1 MEYEYDVWMASASNR
16 RLIKSIKTPSGYE
29 IRVERWDEHVYNRYR
44 SWVHHDYPGQL
55 FVWIPAL
62 GRPHSEARQDQEVFA
77 AAGLGHYGTHD
88 VFGFSSMV
96 PRTGWWS
103 VGYFHTGLDTL
114 ETEEGRKILQE
125 VIDKVEAN
133 LVQLDGAIN
142 RITAPAKAK
151 DAFLAK
157 LAG

>member
-1 MEYEYDVWMASASNR
+1 MNYEYDVWIASASNR
-16 RLIKSIKTPSGYE
+16 RLIKSIKTPSGHE
-29 IRVERWDEHVYNRYR
+29 IRVESWDEHVYNRYR
-44 SWVHHDYPGQL
+44 SWVHHDYTGKL

-62 GRPHSEARQDQEVFA
+62 GRPMTEVKQDEEVFA

-88 VFGFSSMV
+88 VFGYSSMI

-103 VGYFHTGLDTL
+103 PGYYRTSVSSL
-114 ETEEGRKILQE
+114 ETEEGRNKLQD

-133 LVQLDGAIN
+133 LVQLDEAIN
-142 RITAPAKAK
+142 RIIAPAKAK
-151 DAFLAK
+151 DEFLAK